1 MASNNLTISGGPNST
16 GDFNAAPVLGEEPK
30 SFYTAQLQQS
40 WENDYNDVAIVML
53 AREGGEDCEMM
64 MEDPDGISALAL
76 HQDEKDM
83 LAMIRDSG
91 KFSKIVVLLNSAY
104 PMELGWMDEYNVDA
118 CLWIGDPG
126 QRGFEG
132 VANLLTGKENPS
144 GHLTDTYAANS
155 LSSPAAYTQSQNVAE
170 WSNVDE
176 VLNSGIV
183 TDSPLHVSYTATQA
197 EGIYVGYKY
206 YETRYE
212 DSILNPASGASGTTG
227 SSFGGGWNYAAEVT
241 YPFGYGLSYTTFEQT
256 LNSVSYD
263 ADQDMFTATV
273 TVKNTGSVSG
283 KSVVQLYVQTPYG
296 DYEKQNA
303 VEKSAVQVIGYGKT
317 DELKPG
323 QSE

>member
-1 MASNNLTISGGPNST
+1 M
-16 GDFNAAPVLGEEPK
+16 
-30 SFYTAQLQQS
+30 
-40 WENDYNDVAIVML
+40 
-53 AREGGEDCEMM
+53 
-64 MEDPDGISALAL
+64 
-76 HQDEKDM
+76 
-83 LAMIRDSG
+83 
-91 KFSKIVVLLNSAY
+91 LLNSAY

-132 VANLLTGKENPS
+132 VANLLTGKANPS

-273 TVKNTGSVSG
+273 TVKTPAASAANRSCSCMCRPPTATTKSRTPWKIRRAGHWLRQDRRAEARPVGAGHGHDGSLHDG
-283 KSVVQLYVQTPYG
+283 QL
-296 DYEKQNA
+296 
-303 VEKSAVQVIGYGKT
+303 
-317 DELKPG
+317 
-323 QSE
+323 